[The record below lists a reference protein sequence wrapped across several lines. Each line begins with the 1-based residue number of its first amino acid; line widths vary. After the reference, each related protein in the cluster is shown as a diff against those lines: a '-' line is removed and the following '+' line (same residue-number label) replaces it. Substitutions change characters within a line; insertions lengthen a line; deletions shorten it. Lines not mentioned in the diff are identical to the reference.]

1 MFKPQALSSQ
11 PSNQLMSIEPVL
23 SLQTAP
29 ASLPL
34 LLLLLLLGKTHLL
47 TVVSLMNGELQALA
61 LDSSRQVPLQIK
73 VSLVPGRIEH
83 FPSHHSSLQ
92 VLLLLLVVTPGPL
105 TGLTL
110 LT

>member
-34 LLLLLLLGKTHLL
+34 LLLLGKTHLL
-47 TVVSLMNGELQALA
+47 TVVSLMNGGLQALA
-61 LDSSRQVPLQIK
+61 LDSSRQVPLLIK

-83 FPSHHSSLQ
+83 SPSHHSSLQ

-110 LT
+110 QT